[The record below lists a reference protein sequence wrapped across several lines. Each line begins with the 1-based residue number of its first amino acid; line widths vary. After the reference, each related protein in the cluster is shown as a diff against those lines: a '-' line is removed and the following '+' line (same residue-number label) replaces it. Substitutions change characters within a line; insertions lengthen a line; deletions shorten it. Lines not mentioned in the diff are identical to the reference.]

1 MHFYSSKNE
10 YFHSLNIELCR
21 SFILAQECGIVNLF
35 GTIYAKM
42 LLPFCKT
49 AEAFSVSA
57 SSRLTL
63 LTRHIPLRY
72 RPVIV
77 IRIAFILF
85 AHLTYR

>member
-1 MHFYSSKNE
+1 MHFYRSKNE

-21 SFILAQECGIVNLF
+21 SFILAQKNGIVNLF
-35 GTIYAKM
+35 GTFYAKM
-42 LLPFCKT
+42 FLPFYKT

-57 SSRLTL
+57 FFGTAY

-85 AHLTYR
+85 AHPPYR

>member
-1 MHFYSSKNE
+1 MHFYRSKNE
-10 YFHSLNIELCR
+10 YLYSLNIELCR
-21 SFILAQECGIVNLF
+21 NFILAQEYDIVNLF

-42 LLPFCKT
+42 LLPFYKT

-57 SSRLTL
+57 FFGTAY

>member
-1 MHFYSSKNE
+1 MHFYRSKNE

-42 LLPFCKT
+42 LLPFYKT

-57 SSRLTL
+57 SSRLTP

-72 RPVIV
+72 RPVI
-77 IRIAFILF
+77 IICIAFILF
-85 AHLTYR
+85 AYLTYR

>member
-1 MHFYSSKNE
+1 MHFYRSKNE

-42 LLPFCKT
+42 LLPFYKT

-57 SSRLTL
+57 FFGTAYH
-63 LTRHIPLRY
+63 TRRIACRY

-77 IRIAFILF
+77 IRSF
-85 AHLTYR
+85 